1 MPLVATRTVVLM
13 PVAIALNIA
22 LGSTVQQGLKL
33 PIYLDSLGTV
43 ITGVLAGPL
52 AGMATGALTDLIWA
66 YVLPSPLGAPSAGP
80 FAITAAVIGLLAG
93 LWGRLGF
100 FRSRPFV
107 EPRALIAATA
117 AAIAAALVVLYTFAR
132 AYPNPGGFPLSEVAF
147 AVVVVVFVALM
158 GWSLFVRR
166 DAGAVLALAAG
177 LVTGTVAAVVSAP
190 IAAYVFGGVTGFGG
204 DAVIAAFRYAGASL
218 YQATLAQGLLSDPL
232 DKMLTC
238 LLAFLVLAALPRRL
252 VARFPN
258 GERLV
263 QAAG

>member
-1 MPLVATRTVVLM
+1 MPSSATRTLVLM

-22 LGSTVQQGLKL
+22 LGSTVQQALKL

-52 AGMATGALTDLIWA
+52 AGMVTGALTDLIWA
-66 YVLPSPLGAPSAGP
+66 YVLPPPIGAPTAGP

-93 LWGRLGF
+93 LWGYLGL
-100 FRSRPFV
+100 FRSRPIG
-107 EPRALIAATA
+107 EPRALIVAVL
-117 AAIAAALVVLYTFAR
+117 AAIVVAGAVLYTFSR
-132 AYPNPGGFPLSEVAF
+132 AYPNPGGLALPEVAF
-147 AVVVVVFVALM
+147 AIVAAAFVALA
-158 GWSLFVRR
+158 GWALFAKR

-177 LVTGTVAAVVSAP
+177 LVTGLVSAIVSAP
-190 IAAYVFGGVTGFGG
+190 IAANVFQGVTGFGG
-204 DAVIAAFRYAGASL
+204 DVMVAAFRAVGDTL

-238 LLAFLVLAALPRRL
+238 LLAFLVLGALPRRL
-252 VARFPN
+252 VARYPN

-263 QAAG
+263 RQSG